1 MNRTTLTTKQHRN
14 DFREID
20 QARFTRVD
28 QAKAKIAAG
37 TYDSQ
42 AVLNATV
49 ERVMSDVFDRT
60 TRRTPAQLTDQA
72 SLDGQSAELNGG
84 MCESDS

>member
-1 MNRTTLTTKQHRN
+1 MKTETSKQHRN

-20 QARFTRVD
+20 QDRFTRVN

-37 TYDSQ
+37 TYDSH

-49 ERVMSDVFDRT
+49 ERVMCDVFDRNV
-60 TRRTPAQLTDQA
+60 RRTPAQLTDQA
-72 SLDGQSAELNGG
+72 SLDGQSREI
-84 MCESDS
+84 DSMSSNDTEGQ